1 MSAIFSTFTAVAVVL
16 AMMNFFQATSAQKQ
30 HNAEEAIARLY
41 PMDVNVNQ
49 PLGAYPKVRAALYD
63 DPDGKLYNQLFLE
76 EKTLFEAACDAI
88 GDEFEYYLLI
98 RDHIRC
104 HPQGK
109 DIVKSW
115 DGYLHRTWRRSY
127 GLRADIKANPEIWT
141 ETFLKE
147 FERNTNGLKP
157 ASAGPS
163 P

>member
-1 MSAIFSTFTAVAVVL
+1 
-16 AMMNFFQATSAQKQ
+16 MMNFFQATSAQKQ

-49 PLGAYPKVRAALYD
+49 PLGAHPEVRAALYD
-63 DPDGKLYNQLFLE
+63 DPDGKLYKELTLE
-76 EKTLFEAACDAI
+76 EKTFFQAACDAI

-115 DGYLHRTWRRSY
+115 DGYLRRTWRRSY
-127 GLRADIKANPEIWT
+127 GLRDDINGDREIWT

-147 FERNTNGLKP
+147 FERNTNDIIP
-157 ASAGPS
+157 ASAWPS
-163 P
+163 R